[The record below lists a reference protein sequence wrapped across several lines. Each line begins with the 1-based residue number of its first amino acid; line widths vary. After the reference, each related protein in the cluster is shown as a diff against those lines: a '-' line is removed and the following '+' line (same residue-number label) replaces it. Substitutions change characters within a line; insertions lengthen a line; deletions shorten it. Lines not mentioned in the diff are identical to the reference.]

1 MKPVIRRERLCWH
14 GGRENLKI
22 AHLSDLHVKWSR
34 ARLDHLDAMLRE
46 ENPGLVLLTG
56 DYYDTAKG
64 ARLVGEF
71 LQEIATRYPLY
82 WISGNHDHWHGPKYL
97 LHLQEARGAQQV
109 DEGVH
114 HFESTA
120 GFLYQI
126 LSWHTLSQLPSA
138 PPLAEE
144 NTRRIVLLHNPEDLG
159 RTTSFNGNLLLAGHL
174 HGGQFFLWHT
184 RHGHAFPANLL
195 YRWCRPRVDL
205 EHGTVIVSRG
215 LGDTVPLRFRCA
227 YEVVCVEIT

>member
-34 ARLDHLDAMLRE
+34 ARLDHLAGRLRE

-71 LQEIATRYPLY
+71 LQDIAARYPVY
-82 WISGNHDHWHGPKYL
+82 WITGNHDHWHGPKL
-97 LHLQEARGAQQV
+97 LRLLQNAPGALQV
-109 DEGVH
+109 DDGVH
-114 HFESTA
+114 DFESAA
-120 GFLYQI
+120 GFRYQI
-126 LSWHTLSQLPSA
+126 LSWHTLTRIPS
-138 PPLAEE
+138 PPPPAEE
-144 NTRRIVLLHNPEDLG
+144 NARRIVLLHNPEDLG
-159 RTTSFNGNLLLAGHL
+159 RAPTFHGDLLLAGHL
-174 HGGQFFLWHT
+174 HGGQFVLWHT

-195 YRWCRPRVDL
+195 YRWCCPRVDL
-205 EHGTVIVSRG
+205 EHGTVIISSG
-215 LGDTVPLRFRCA
+215 LGDTVPLRFR
-227 YEVVCVEIT
+227 